1 MSPTP
6 RIGAV
11 IPARSTS
18 ERLPGKQL
26 ADLGG
31 APVIVR
37 MIERLASSRFIA
49 GTADVVLCTTEDPA
63 DDELAAVA
71 QGCGASVFRGDADDL
86 IRRLGD
92 AVEAHGFDIVIEAD
106 GDDPF
111 IEMRYTDD
119 AVQLLLD
126 DSAVDVV
133 LPPTLPLGLAAKV
146 VRGTAFQTVRRAY
159 RTTANDTGFMYF
171 FTRSGL
177 CSVRT
182 LDLLDPRHA
191 RADIRLTLDY
201 AEDLELMRTVFTELH
216 GAETVFCV
224 DELVGLFER
233 RPELVGVNSH
243 LSEGYWERTRDL
255 VNLEFE
261 VDGELRVIREADDN
275 DWTRAIEPA
284 EPREP

>member
-1 MSPTP
+1 MSPSP

-37 MIERLASSRFIA
+37 MIERLASSRFI
-49 GTADVVLCTTEDPA
+49 TATSDVVLCTTEDTA
-63 DDELAAVA
+63 DEELAAVA
-71 QGCGASVFRGDADDL
+71 AGCGASVFRGDTDDL

-92 AVEAHGFDIVIEAD
+92 AVEAHAFDIVIEAD

-111 IEMRYTDD
+111 IEMGYTDR
-119 AVQLLLD
+119 AIELLLED
-126 DSAVDVV
+126 PTVDVV

-146 VRGTAFQTVRRAY
+146 VRGSAFETVRRSY

-177 CSVRT
+177 CSVTT
-182 LDLLDPRHA
+182 LDPLDERHV
-191 RADIRLTLDY
+191 RPDIRLTLDY
-201 AEDLELMRTVFTELH
+201 AEDLDLMRTVFAELD
-216 GAETVFCV
+216 GAAHVFGA

-233 RPELVGVNSH
+233 RPELAALNSH
-243 LSEGYWERTRDL
+243 LSERYWERTRDL

-261 VDGELRVIREADDN
+261 VDGQLQVIREADDN
-275 DWTRAIEPA
+275 DWTRAIERADQP
-284 EPREP
+284 ES

>member
-1 MSPTP
+1 MSPSP

-31 APVIVR
+31 APMIVR

-49 GTADVVLCTTEDPA
+49 DRADVVLCTTEDPA
-63 DDELAAVA
+63 DDDLAAVA
-71 QGCGASVFRGDADDL
+71 ASTGASVFRGDTDDL

-92 AVEAHGFDIVIEAD
+92 AVDVYGFDIVIEAD

-111 IEMRYTDD
+111 IEMGYTDR
-119 AVQLLLD
+119 AVDLLLVD
-126 DSAVDVV
+126 PAIDVV

-146 VRGTAFQTVRRAY
+146 VRKSAFQTVRRAY

-177 CSVRT
+177 CAVHALEPLDERHVR
-182 LDLLDPRHA
+182 P
-191 RADIRLTLDY
+191 DIRLTLDY
-201 AEDLELMRTVFTELH
+201 AEDLDLMRTVFAELH
-216 GAETVFCV
+216 GAENVFGI
-224 DELVGLFER
+224 DELVELFER
-233 RPELVGVNSH
+233 RPELVAVNAGV
-243 LSEGYWERTRDL
+243 SEEYWSRTSDRL
-255 VNLEFE
+255 ALEFE
-261 VDGELRVIREADDN
+261 TGGQRHTIELA
-275 DWTRAIEPA
+275 
-284 EPREP
+284 